1 MYMYAFILC
10 ICVFTYTYVSVPH
23 VLRGQKRVTDLQ
35 GLEIKDDCEL
45 LCMYWEL
52 NLSLLQQL
60 KVFISTKPF
69 LYPFDTSISL
79 AC

>member
-35 GLEIKDDCEL
+35 ELEIKDDCEL

-60 KVFISTKPF
+60 KSSYPLSHFFIP
-69 LYPFDTSISL
+69 LIQV
-79 AC
+79 